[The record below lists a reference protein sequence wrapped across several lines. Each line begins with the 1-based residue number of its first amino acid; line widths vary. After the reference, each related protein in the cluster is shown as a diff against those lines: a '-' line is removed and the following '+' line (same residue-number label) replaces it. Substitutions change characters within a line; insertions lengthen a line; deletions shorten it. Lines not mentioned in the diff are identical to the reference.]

1 MSEGRRQGQQTGATL
16 VTRSARRPYL
26 DNLKVVLVAAV
37 ILGHVFITYGDIGSW
52 AYREPSDNDAFLI
65 VAALVVSLG
74 SLFAMGLF
82 FLIAGLLTPRS
93 LAKKG
98 TGGFLRDRVV
108 RLGVPFL
115 AYLVLYP
122 LVVWLAGDESWSAVA
137 SDQLREWT
145 PGPLWFVLVLMIY
158 SAGYAWWRARR
169 PAHPSGV
176 PLRPRLLV
184 GLAVTIAVATVLVRL
199 VFPINSDQIFS
210 LHLWQWPQCLGL
222 FVLGIACA
230 EHGWAD
236 PVGDRM
242 RRAAG
247 FTALGGLLVM
257 VGAFAASPDSFEPF
271 AGGLHWQALLTAAC
285 EATISVGLS
294 IWLLGHFQR
303 RHDRSSPLR
312 AALGRAAFGAYVVQ
326 VPVVVAVALV
336 FAPLPM
342 TPEVKF
348 LIVAPLALAACF
360 GLAWG
365 LTRLPGVRQIL

>member
-1 MSEGRRQGQQTGATL
+1 MAL
-16 VTRSARRPYL
+16 VS
-26 DNLKVVLVAAV
+26 AV

-98 TGGFLRDRVV
+98 TRGFVRDRVV

-137 SDQLREWT
+137 SGQLREWT

-158 SAGYAWWRARR
+158 SAGYAWWRARH
-169 PAHPSGV
+169 PAHPSGG

-184 GLAVTIAVATVLVRL
+184 GLAAAIGASTVLVRL

-222 FVLGIACA
+222 FVLGVACA
-230 EHGWAD
+230 ENGWAD
-236 PVGDRM
+236 PVPARTRRGCWVRCPGRGAGDGGRL
-242 RRAAG
+242 RRQPG
-247 FTALGGLLVM
+247 F
-257 VGAFAASPDSFEPF
+257 
-271 AGGLHWQALLTAAC
+271 
-285 EATISVGLS
+285 
-294 IWLLGHFQR
+294 
-303 RHDRSSPLR
+303 LR
-312 AALGRAAFGAYVVQ
+312 AVRRWMALAGTADRGVRGDHRGRAVD
-326 VPVVVAVALV
+326 
-336 FAPLPM
+336 
-342 TPEVKF
+342 
-348 LIVAPLALAACF
+348 LAAR
-360 GLAWG
+360 A
-365 LTRLPGVRQIL
+365 LPAPS

>member
-1 MSEGRRQGQQTGATL
+1 MSTGRPDGLQTGAT
-16 VTRSARRPYL
+16 VVARSARRPYL
-26 DNLKVVLVAAV
+26 DNLKVVLVSAV

-52 AYREPSDNDAFLI
+52 AYREPSDNDAFLV

-82 FLIAGLLTPRS
+82 FLIAGLLTPHS

-98 TGGFLRDRVV
+98 PRSFLRDRVV

-122 LVVWLAGDESWSAVA
+122 LVVWLAGDESWSAVL
-137 SDQLREWT
+137 SDQLRELT

-158 SAGYAWWRARR
+158 SAGYAGWRAWR
-169 PAHPSGV
+169 PAHSSAR

-184 GLAVTIAVATVLVRL
+184 WLGVAIGVGTVVVRL

-222 FVLGIACA
+222 FVLGVACA
-230 EHGWAD
+230 ENGWAD
-236 PVGDRM
+236 PVTAHM
-242 RRAAG
+242 RRGSGFAALVG
-247 FTALGGLLVM
+247 VLVM

-271 AGGLHWQALLTAAC
+271 AGGWHWQALLTAVC
-285 EATISVGLS
+285 EATIAVALSV
-294 IWLLGHFQR
+294 WLLGHFQK

-326 VPVVVAVALV
+326 VPVVVAIALLLAP
-336 FAPLPM
+336 APLA
-342 TPEVKF
+342 PEVKF
-348 LIVAPLALAACF
+348 LIVAPLAWTACF
-360 GLAWG
+360 GLAWH
-365 LTRLPGVRQIL
+365 LTRLPGVRNIL

>member
-1 MSEGRRQGQQTGATL
+1 MEDQRPSP
-16 VTRSARRPYL
+16 RRPYL
-26 DNLKVVLVAAV
+26 DNLKVVLVSAV

-52 AYREPSDNDAFLI
+52 AYREPSDNDVFLV

-98 TGGFLRDRVV
+98 SAGFLRDRAV

-115 AYLVLYP
+115 AYLIIYP
-122 LVVWLAGDESWSAVA
+122 VVVWLAGDESWSAVL
-137 SDQLREWT
+137 SDQLRELT
-145 PGPLWFVLVLMIY
+145 PGPLWFVLVLLVF
-158 SAGYAWWRARR
+158 SAGYAAWRGRR
-169 PAHPSGV
+169 PAPEPAGA
-176 PLRPRLLV
+176 LRGRLLV
-184 GLAVTIAVATVLVRL
+184 WLGAGIFVSTVVVRL
-199 VFPINSDQIFS
+199 GYPINSDQIFS

-230 EHGWAD
+230 ERGWAD

-247 FTALGGLLVM
+247 FAALAGVLLM
-257 VGAFAASPDSFEPF
+257 VAGFAGSPESFEPF

-285 EATISVGLS
+285 EATIAVALS

-326 VPVVVAVALV
+326 VPVVVAIALV

-342 TPEVKF
+342 APEVKF
-348 LIVAPLALAACF
+348 LFVAPLSLAACF

-365 LTRLPGVRQIL
+365 LTRLPGVRRVV